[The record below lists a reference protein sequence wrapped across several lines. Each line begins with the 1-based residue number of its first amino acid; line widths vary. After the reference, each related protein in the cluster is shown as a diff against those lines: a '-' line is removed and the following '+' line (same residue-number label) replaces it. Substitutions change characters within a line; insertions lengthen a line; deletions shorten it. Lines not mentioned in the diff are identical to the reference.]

1 MFHQFKNYFVPLHP
15 IIINKKNMAKKY
27 FLRTKET
34 KGRANLYIEVRKR
47 TPKIRALVCTNIPV
61 DIQTWE
67 RVNKTPKIWEG
78 YRQTEEGK
86 ALSDKLDL
94 IEASINDAIVNGI
107 DIDDVHYVVEDGN
120 SPINSM
126 ILNAAVEK
134 IVMKDIAD
142 RKRQE
147 REERA
152 EKKKR
157 TLQTIIGFYEYFL
170 NGIKNNDILHHNGE
184 HYEASTVTVWI
195 SFGKHLREYVPKEM
209 TFAEIDKPFADRFST
224 FLEKK
229 GMMPYTVSK
238 YVVCFRKL
246 CNLAAEEG
254 INSNAVSLKVWKE
267 RVVKANE
274 KRAELYLSEDELDA
288 LYEMPLTGKDDE
300 VRDLFLLGNFSFQR
314 FSDYGSYSFDNFKKT
329 ENGTAI
335 ISLSQR
341 KTGTYLEIPILDERI
356 YEICD
361 KYNYNFPKVGKRTMN
376 YHLKQILKELSQ
388 TVPSLAEKH
397 ITQLSMLQKQSEE
410 NFVKWAKKVE
420 KGGKL
425 NDSERSQYGKLKKY
439 AAEHNGS
446 PLFERNNSGDVIMP
460 KYELISTHTAR
471 RSGITNLYK
480 QGIFDTREMMALSG
494 HKSEKVFEE
503 YIKVG
508 VSEQAD
514 RIAEKVRLAKKSKK
528 KA

>member
-1 MFHQFKNYFVPLHP
+1 
-15 IIINKKNMAKKY
+15 MAKKY

-47 TPKIRALVCTNIPV
+47 TPKIRALVCTNVPV

-67 RVNKTPKIWEG
+67 RVNKSPKIWEN

-107 DIDDVHYVVEDGN
+107 DIDDVHYVIEDGN

-134 IVMKDIAD
+134 IVMREIAE

-147 REERA
+147 REEKT
-152 EKKKR
+152 EKKK
-157 TLQTIIGFYEYFL
+157 QKMQSIIGFYEYFL
-170 NGIKNNDILHHNGE
+170 NGIKNDDILHHNGE
-184 HYEASTVTVWI
+184 HYEASTITVWV

-209 TFAEIDKPFADRFST
+209 TFAEIDKPFADKFST

-267 RVVKANE
+267 RVVNTNE
-274 KRAELYLSEDELDA
+274 KRAELYLSDDELDE
-288 LYEMPLTGKDDE
+288 LYKMQLTGTDDE
-300 VRDLFLLGNFSFQR
+300 VRDLFLLGNFSCQR
-314 FSDYGSYSFDNFKKT
+314 FSDYGFYSLDNFKKT
-329 ENGTAI
+329 ESGTAV
-335 ISLSQR
+335 ISLYQK
-341 KTGTYLEIPILDERI
+341 KTGTYLEIPILDER
-356 YEICD
+356 
-361 KYNYNFPKVGKRTMN
+361 V
-376 YHLKQILKELSQ
+376 
-388 TVPSLAEKH
+388 
-397 ITQLSMLQKQSEE
+397 
-410 NFVKWAKKVE
+410 
-420 KGGKL
+420 GGKL

-460 KYELISTHTAR
+460 KYELISSHTAR

-480 QGIFDTREMMALSG
+480 LGIFDTRELMALSG
-494 HKSEKVFEE
+494 HKSERVFEN

-514 RIAEKVRLAKKSKK
+514 RIAEKMRLAQKAKAKK

>member
-1 MFHQFKNYFVPLHP
+1 MPP
-15 IIINKKNMAKKY
+15 TIINKETMAKKY

-47 TPKIRALVCTNIPV
+47 TPKIRALVCTNVPV

-67 RVNKTPKIWEG
+67 RVNKSPKIWEN

-94 IEASINDAIVNGI
+94 IEASINDAIANGI
-107 DIDDVHYVVEDGN
+107 DIDDVHYVIEDGN

-134 IVMKDIAD
+134 IVMREIAE

-147 REERA
+147 REEKT

-157 TLQTIIGFYEYFL
+157 TMQSIIGFYEYFL
-170 NGIKNNDILHHNGE
+170 NGIKNDDILHHNGE
-184 HYEASTVTVWI
+184 HYEASTITVWV
-195 SFGKHLREYVPKEM
+195 SFGKHLREYVPNEM
-209 TFAEIDKPFADRFST
+209 TFAEIDKPFADKFST

-267 RVVKANE
+267 RVVNTNE
-274 KRAELYLSEDELDA
+274 KRAELYLSDDELDE
-288 LYEMPLTGKDDE
+288 LYKMKLTGKDDA
-300 VRDLFLLGNFSFQR
+300 VRDLFLLGNFSCQR
-314 FSDYGSYSFDNFKKT
+314 FSDYGFYSLDNFKKT
-329 ENGTAI
+329 ESGTAV
-335 ISLSQR
+335 ISLYQK
-341 KTGTYLEIPILDERI
+341 KTGTYLEIPILDERVH
-356 YEICD
+356 EICE
-361 KYNYNFPKVGKRTMN
+361 KYDYKFPKVGKRTMN

-388 TVPSLAEKH
+388 TVPTLSMKYV
-397 ITQLSMLQKQSEE
+397 TQLSMLQKQSEE
-410 NFVKWAKKVE
+410 NFLKWAKKLE

-460 KYELISTHTAR
+460 KYELISSHTAR

-480 QGIFDTREMMALSG
+480 LGIFDTRELMALSG
-494 HKSEKVFEE
+494 HKSERVFEN

-514 RIAEKVRLAKKSKK
+514 RIAEKMRLAQKAKAKK